1 MKAFT
6 SVRGLGH
13 EDLETLILKTVE
25 TRKSLDRGER
35 HHATLHGLCVANLF
49 FEPSTR
55 TRLSF
60 DLATQRLGGH
70 VITFVPESSSA
81 TKGESLRD
89 TVLTVGGI
97 GADILVVRHPLE
109 GIPATIGEWTGLPV
123 VNAGDGANEHPTQA
137 LLDAA
142 TLQQHFGGL
151 QGLQMAIVGDV
162 ARSRVAGSLIHS
174 LPTLGVDLTLVGP
187 EEWLPRQSPVPTITD
202 LDDLVAEVDVVYL
215 LRVQTERGGVITN
228 EYTSTFGLNPER
240 ATRMRD
246 DAVIMH
252 PGPINRGVEIADPVA
267 DSPRSLIVEQIRNGV
282 PARMVILSA
291 LASGRP

>member
-6 SVRGLGH
+6 SVRGLGRG
-13 EDLETLILKTVE
+13 DLEALVLETVA
-25 TRKSLDRGER
+25 TRKSLDRGDLP
-35 HHATLHGLCVANLF
+35 HSSLHGLCVANLF

-81 TKGESLRD
+81 SKGESLRD

-97 GADILVVRHPLE
+97 GADILVVRHRLE

-151 QGLQMAIVGDV
+151 QGLRVVIVGDV

-174 LPTLGVDLTLVGP
+174 LPTFGVDLTLVGP
-187 EEWLPRQSPVPTITD
+187 EEWLPRQSSVPTATD

-215 LRVQTERGGVITN
+215 LRVQTERGGVISN
-228 EYTSTFGLNPER
+228 EYVSTFGLNPER
-240 ATRMRD
+240 AGRMRD

-252 PGPINRGVEIADPVA
+252 PGPINRGVEIADSVA
-267 DSPRSLIVEQIRNGV
+267 DSPRSLILEQVRNGV

-291 LASGRP
+291 LAGGRS

>member
-1 MKAFT
+1 VKAFT
-6 SVRGLGH
+6 SVRGLGR
-13 EDLETLILKTVE
+13 EDLETLILETVA

-35 HHATLHGLCVANLF
+35 PHASLDGLCVANLF

-60 DLATQRLGGH
+60 DLAIQRLGGH
-70 VITFVPESSSA
+70 VITFIPESSSVS
-81 TKGESLRD
+81 KGESLRD

-97 GADILVVRHPLE
+97 GADILVVRHRQE
-109 GIPATIGEWTGLPV
+109 GVPATIGEWTGLPV

-151 QGLQMAIVGDV
+151 QGLRMAIVGDV

-174 LPTLGVDLTLVGP
+174 LPTLGVHLTLAGP
-187 EEWLPRQSPVPTITD
+187 EEWLPRPSPVPTITD
-202 LDDLVAEVDVVYL
+202 LDDLIAEVDVVYL
-215 LRVQTERGGVITN
+215 LRVQTERGGVISN
-228 EYTSTFGLNPER
+228 EYISTFGLNPER
-240 ATRMRD
+240 AARMRD

-267 DSPRSLIVEQIRNGV
+267 DSARSLIIEQVRNGV